1 VSGDPTRKRGGE
13 RAPPGATLA
22 VYGPT
27 GKQVVELPEAGEV
40 VVGRAEPATVVVDDP
55 SLSRQHAR
63 FFREGGGVFV
73 EDLGSTNGTF
83 VRGARVTRAPLL
95 DGYEARL
102 GDVLVVVSDGRSAG
116 DGGEGLV
123 SYGELLEAATQELVR
138 ARTFGR
144 PVALL
149 AARFDRGAAR
159 GLEQLRATLR
169 PVDALGLYTR
179 DVALLLLPETDRARA
194 ASLAKNLGAFGFAT
208 GAAASP
214 DDGATAELLLDAA
227 LARLAGRG
235 ATDAPALD
243 DSALSSSKNARV
255 RALAD
260 DLQRVARSQ
269 LTILVHGETGAGKDV
284 LARLVHRASGRA
296 GPMLATNCGAIPSGL
311 IESTLFGHEK
321 GAFTG
326 ADRAQRGLFE
336 QAHEGTLFLDEVGE
350 LPPAAQVAL
359 LRVLETRTFRR
370 VGGDRDVACDVRVVA
385 ATHRDLRAMA
395 ATGAFRGDLLYR
407 LDGYSVVLPP
417 LRERAEDVPELV
429 RRFVDDANV
438 RHGRAVR
445 GLTPLALEVLQAYP
459 FPGNVRELKNLVE
472 RAVVMAR
479 GELADAGD
487 LPEHVRAPA
496 ATAAGPAPAD
506 GDLRERV
513 KRYEAE
519 LIRAALGAAGGSRA
533 KAAEAL
539 GLPLR
544 TLAHK
549 IKEHGIDG

>member
-1 VSGDPTRKRGGE
+1 MASARK
-13 RAPPGATLA
+13 
-22 VYGPT
+22 
-27 GKQVVELPEAGEV
+27 
-40 VVGRAEPATVVVDDP
+40 TVMIVDADET
-55 SLSRQHAR
+55 AR
-63 FFREGGGVFV
+63 EH
-73 EDLGSTNGTF
+73 L
-83 VRGARVTRAPLL
+83 TRALRR
-95 DGYEARL
+95 DHH
-102 GDVLVVVSDGRSAG
+102 V
-116 DGGEGLV
+116 
-123 SYGELLEAATQELVR
+123 
-138 ARTFGR
+138 
-144 PVALL
+144 
-149 AARFDRGAAR
+149 
-159 GLEQLRATLR
+159 LRAGSAEA
-169 PVDALGLYTR
+169 ALGLIGKDGV
-179 DVALLLLPETDRARA
+179 DVVLANRTLPGIGGDDFLRIVRENYPMAEFVMLADEPDVDA
-194 ASLAKNLGAFGFAT
+194 AVAAVKLGAYHFLVKT
-208 GAAASP
+208 
-214 DDGATAELLLDAA
+214 
-227 LARLAGRG
+227 
-235 ATDAPALD
+235 APAESIASIVAHAAERQDLNRKV
-243 DSALSSSKNARV
+243 L
-255 RALAD
+255 ALAD
-260 DLQRVARSQ
+260 EVKGQSGDHEFVSGPSTAIRKVLEDVHKVAKHSATVLIRGESGTGKELVARMIHRRSEVADGPF
-269 LTILVHGETGAGKDV
+269 IAVN
-284 LARLVHRASGRA
+284 LA
-296 GPMLATNCGAIPSGL
+296 AIPREL
-311 IESTLFGHEK
+311 VESTLFGHEK

>member
-13 RAPPGATLA
+13 RAPAGTTLA
-22 VYGPT
+22 VYGPA
-27 GKQVVELPEAGEV
+27 GKTVVDLPEGGEL

-63 FFREGGGVFV
+63 FFRQGADLFV

-102 GDVLVVVSDGRSAG
+102 GDVLVVVSDGRSGG
-116 DGGEGLV
+116 DGAEI
-123 SYGELLEAATQELVR
+123 SYGELLEAASAELVR

-149 AARFDRGAAR
+149 AARFERGAPAR

-169 PVDALGLYTR
+169 PVDALGLYTG

-194 ASLAKNLGAFGFAT
+194 ATLAKNLAAFGFAV
-208 GAAASP
+208 GAAGSP

-227 LARLAGRG
+227 LARLAGRSSG
-235 ATDAPALD
+235 ESPALD
-243 DSALSSSKNARV
+243 DSVLDSSKNARV
-255 RALAD
+255 RALAE

-269 LTILVHGETGAGKDV
+269 LTILVHGETGVGKDV
-284 LARLVHRASGRA
+284 FARLVHRASGRA

-407 LDGYSVVLPP
+407 LDGFSVVLPP

-445 GLTPLALEVLQAYP
+445 GLTPLALEVLRAYP

-479 GELADAGD
+479 GELADVGD

-496 ATAAGPAPAD
+496 AAAAPVPGD